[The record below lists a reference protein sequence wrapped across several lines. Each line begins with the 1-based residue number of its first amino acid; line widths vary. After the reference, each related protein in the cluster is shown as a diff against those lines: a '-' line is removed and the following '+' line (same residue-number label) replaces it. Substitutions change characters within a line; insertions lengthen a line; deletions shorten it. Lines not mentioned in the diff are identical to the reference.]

1 MIKKYLFCC
10 ALALATTSLIAQ
22 VPNSFNYQSVLRDG
36 FGVLINSQQLGIK
49 VSIVSDSLGGAVE
62 YSETHSASTNAN
74 GLFSIQIG
82 EGTAVSGVFDNIQW
96 ETGGL
101 FYQVEIDLQGGS
113 NYSLNSFH
121 SFTSVPYAQ
130 HAQTADS
137 LVGFPKNSS
146 GHYLGEIY
154 GGGVI
159 FHLWRDSVG
168 VEHGLIVDINNLPN
182 TVPYDHWAD
191 YYPINVG
198 TNEWDGLNN
207 STYIANYPGVNAS
220 AAGICLASSS
230 AGYSDWYLP
239 SLEEL
244 ELLHTRA
251 IHTNKILRSIS
262 GSTPISRT
270 DYFFSSTQ
278 STSSGVYTYAIYNA
292 VLEDIPIL
300 QFGYTTRL
308 IRAIRK
314 F

>member
-1 MIKKYLFCC
+1 MIKKYLFSC
-10 ALALATTSLIAQ
+10 ALALATTTVIAQ
-22 VPNSFNYQSVLRDG
+22 VPNSFNYQSVVRDG

-82 EGTAVSGVFDNIQW
+82 EGTAVSGVFDSIQW

-137 LVGFPKNSS
+137 LVGFSKNSS
-146 GHYLGEIY
+146 GHYLGEFY

-159 FHLWRDSVG
+159 FHLWRDQHG
-168 VEHGLIVDINNLPN
+168 TEHGLILDTTLI
-182 TVPYDHWAD
+182 
-191 YYPINVG
+191 G
-198 TNEWDGLNN
+198 TSIPF
-207 STYIANYPGVNAS
+207 STYGQVSLPPTSRYDGKINTLSLVATSVHFY
-220 AAGICLASSS
+220 AALLCSNSNTG
-230 AGYSDWYLP
+230 GYTDWYLP
-239 SLEEL
+239 SLGEFIFL
-244 ELLHTRA
+244 ADNLLTLVKKGSPLPPELLGNYT
-251 IHTNKILRSIS
+251 
-262 GSTPISRT
+262 
-270 DYFFSSTQ
+270 FW
-278 STSSGVYTYAIYNA
+278 TSSYKWFDLGDYEPVSGNITYSYVVI
-292 VLEDIPIL
+292 
-300 QFGYTTRL
+300 
-308 IRAIRK
+308 AIRQ

>member
-10 ALALATTSLIAQ
+10 ALALATTTLIAQ
-22 VPNSFNYQSVLRDG
+22 VPNSFNYQSVVRDG

-49 VSIVSDSLGGAVE
+49 VSIVRDSLGGAVE

-101 FYQVEIDLQGGS
+101 FYQIEIDLQGGS

-137 LVGFPKNSS
+137 LVGFSKNSS

-159 FHLWRDSVG
+159 FHLWRDQHG
-168 VEHGLIVDINNLPN
+168 TEHGLILDTTLIGTSIPFVNISQSPYPSMSRYDGKSNTLNLVATSVQFQAALACSNSN
-182 TVPYDHWAD
+182 T
-191 YYPINVG
+191 G
-198 TNEWDGLNN
+198 
-207 STYIANYPGVNAS
+207 
-220 AAGICLASSS
+220 
-230 AGYSDWYLP
+230 GYTDWYLP
-239 SLEEL
+239 SLGEFIFLAENL
-244 ELLHTRA
+244 LMLVKNGSSLPPELLGNYTFW
-251 IHTNKILRSIS
+251 TSSYKWFNFQDYEPQDGNL
-262 GSTPISRT
+262 TYSRT
-270 DYFFSSTQ
+270 
-278 STSSGVYTYAIYNA
+278 VI
-292 VLEDIPIL
+292 
-300 QFGYTTRL
+300 
-308 IRAIRK
+308 AIRQ